1 VCRPA
6 GANAKLSR
14 RDAGDV
20 SDHLTLGSDDPG
32 VSDKGLPDAGQSE
45 GGDEQGSPELGR
57 FMASNSARHVA
68 AVLRRMIVGGELPDG
83 VMLPRQEDLITQFGV
98 SNQSLREALSMLE
111 AEGLVTV
118 QSGNRGGAIVHSP
131 DSTTAALTIG
141 LVLERRRTSLVD
153 VGEAMGRVLFECAEL
168 CALAQDRAERV
179 VPELERLNKRAM
191 DLIDEPSDPFVDA
204 SLAFHTAL
212 ADLSENQSLALVV
225 GSLKVLWDSHALR
238 VESVEGERFSR
249 DDRRADVSAHEAVTA
264 AIALG
269 DTVKVRRI
277 LEAHMALALE
287 FWSHVEGPSLIDVTS
302 EGLEALRVAA
312 MPPPEARES

>member
-1 VCRPA
+1 VI
-6 GANAKLSR
+6 
-14 RDAGDV
+14 
-20 SDHLTLGSDDPG
+20 LGSDDLRTSDTGLSDNG
-32 VSDKGLPDAGQSE
+32 VPE
-45 GGDEQGSPELGR
+45 VGDEQGSPESGR
-57 FMASNSARHVA
+57 FMASNSARDVA

-98 SNQSLREALSMLE
+98 SNRSLREALSMLE

-131 DSTTAALTIG
+131 DATTAALTIG

-153 VGEAMGRVLFECAEL
+153 VGEAIARVILECAEL
-168 CALAQDRAERV
+168 CALARDRADRII
-179 VPELERLNKRAM
+179 PELERLNKRAM

-204 SLAFHTAL
+204 SLAFHTAVVE
-212 ADLSENQSLALVV
+212 LSENQSLALVA

-238 VESVEGERFSR
+238 VDTSTEVERFSR
-249 DDRRADVSAHEAVTA
+249 DDRRADVRAHEAVTA
-264 AIALG
+264 AIAQG
-269 DTVKVRRI
+269 DTVRVRRI
-277 LEAHMALALE
+277 LEAHMALAGE

-312 MPPPEARES
+312 KPVPEARDA